1 MSLHLK
7 YNISLNNVFRSFII
21 FEKRPRKAI
30 SCTEAKF
37 GQLVAMSET
46 VQQIGPNPL
55 NPHTSP
61 ENVVDQGLPKR
72 ASFFFS
78 SSISSVMG
86 TAPSD
91 IFSALWMELQI
102 NKHFQ
107 QNENEHLSPVQFVS
121 LRGNSALEP
130 VVKTTIQNNAPASTA
145 LND

>member
-1 MSLHLK
+1 MK
-7 YNISLNNVFRSFII
+7 YNISLINVFRSFII
-21 FEKRPRKAI
+21 FEKRPRKAV

-61 ENVVDQGLPKR
+61 ENVVDQGLPRR

-102 NKHFQ
+102 DKRFQ
-107 QNENEHLSPVQFVS
+107 QNEMNTYHQLSLF
-121 LRGNSALEP
+121 LCEANSALEP
-130 VVKTTIQNNAPASTA
+130 VVKTTIQNNAPASTG
-145 LND
+145 LMTDQS